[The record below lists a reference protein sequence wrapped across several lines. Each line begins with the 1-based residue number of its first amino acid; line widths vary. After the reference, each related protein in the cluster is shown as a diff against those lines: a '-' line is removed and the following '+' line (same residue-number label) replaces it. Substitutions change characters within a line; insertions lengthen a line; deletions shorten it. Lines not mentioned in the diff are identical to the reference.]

1 MPRTVDDRIV
11 ILDIDERSLDPRALG
26 RWPWSRDKITAL
38 LQKLFEKHGVLV
50 VAFDVVFAEPD
61 ESSGLP
67 VLERLGKTRLEGVG
81 AGQAALA
88 PPRPA
93 VAYHTPFSRHIPG
106 RPGGLGLYFLSHKGA
121 GGVGLAA
128 VLSAR

>member
-67 VLERLGKTRLEGVG
+67 VLERLGKTKLKDVG
-81 AGQAALA
+81 AFQGALA
-88 PPRPA
+88 QFPPEPGYDTHLASYLPA
-93 VAYHTPFSRHIPG
+93 P
-106 RPGGLGLYFLSHKGA
+106 
-121 GGVGLAA
+121 AA
-128 VLSAR
+128 S